1 MIKHIAAASFHQK
14 IESVQSNSAL
24 AITGAIRARFGN
36 PGKKKMIHKTVL
48 LL

>member
-24 AITGAIRARFGN
+24 AITGAVRTRLGN
-36 PGKKKMIHKTVL
+36 P
-48 LL
+48 